1 MRIWSSLWNSEKTL
15 PTQNEALLYKH
26 LNIGKN
32 TTALASVVFF
42 SYRGIKKLRVKNL
55 GVKVCRSL
63 FS

>member
-15 PTQNEALLYKH
+15 PTQNKALLYKH
-26 LNIGKN
+26 LIVGEN
-32 TTALASVVFF
+32 TTVLVSVVFF
-42 SYRGIKKLRVKNL
+42 SCRGIKKLRVKNL